1 MVTTSVSLTEQEN
14 AALADMAQQAGK
26 SRDELLREAIEQYL
40 SRHQSPQRKALMQ
53 QARGLWRD
61 RDDLPSLETLR
72 QEWDRPEQV

>member
-14 AALADMAQQAGK
+14 AALADMSLQVGK

-40 SRHQSPQRKALMQ
+40 SRHQPPQRKALMQ

-61 RDDLPSLETLR
+61 RDDLPSLEALR
-72 QEWDRPEQV
+72 DRKSVV